1 MERTQTGY
9 ILAIDLGTSGP
20 KVALTTCLGEVLAWE
35 REPTQLSLLP
45 GGGAEQDPDGWWAA
59 ITRAV
64 RRLLARGLAAPEDV
78 RAIGCTGQW
87 SGTVAVDRS
96 GRALRNAIIW
106 LDSRGAP
113 YVQRRTSGPI
123 AIDGYGLDKLLAW
136 IPVTGGLP
144 ARSGKDPI
152 AHILWLKH
160 EQPDIYRAAYKFLEP
175 KDYLNLRLTGEFAAS
190 YDSIALHWVTDNRDL
205 RRVRYHAGLARLG
218 GLDLDKLP
226 ELKRAVDW
234 LGRLRP
240 EVASDWGLPAGIP
253 VVVGMPDLHSAAL
266 GSGAA
271 QDFAAHLYLGTSSWL
286 ACHVPF
292 KKTDLFHNMASLPSA
307 IPERY
312 LVINEQETAG
322 ACLTFLRDNVFYPD
336 DELSAGQAPDGLEQA
351 FDRIVAQVP
360 AGSDGLIFM
369 PWLNGERSPVDDSQ
383 TRAGFINQTLRTK
396 RAHMLRAVFEGVA
409 YNARWLLKYVEQFI
423 GRRLEVLSLIGGGAN
438 SDIWCQIHA
447 DVLNRPVRQVDQPI
461 LANVRGVSYLAG
473 VALGCLAWDEL
484 GGRVPIARTYLPLP
498 EHRQVY
504 DELFREFLKLYRA
517 TKPIYARLNPLRRGV

>member
-1 MERTQTGY
+1 
-9 ILAIDLGTSGP
+9 
-20 KVALTTCLGEVLAWE
+20 
-35 REPTQLSLLP
+35 
-45 GGGAEQDPDGWWAA
+45 
-59 ITRAV
+59 
-64 RRLLARGLAAPEDV
+64 
-78 RAIGCTGQW
+78 
-87 SGTVAVDRS
+87 
-96 GRALRNAIIW
+96 
-106 LDSRGAP
+106 
-113 YVQRRTSGPI
+113 
-123 AIDGYGLDKLLAW
+123 
-136 IPVTGGLP
+136 
-144 ARSGKDPI
+144 
-152 AHILWLKH
+152 
-160 EQPDIYRAAYKFLEP
+160 
-175 KDYLNLRLTGEFAAS
+175 
-190 YDSIALHWVTDNRDL
+190 
-205 RRVRYHAGLARLG
+205 
-218 GLDLDKLP
+218 
-226 ELKRAVDW
+226 
-234 LGRLRP
+234 
-240 EVASDWGLPAGIP
+240 
-253 VVVGMPDLHSAAL
+253 
-266 GSGAA
+266 
-271 QDFAAHLYLGTSSWL
+271 
-286 ACHVPF
+286 
-292 KKTDLFHNMASLPSA
+292 MASLPSA

-322 ACLTFLRDNVFYPD
+322 ACLTFLRDNIFYPD